1 MIQIR
6 KVQRIPFHALIL
18 VKTLDQ
24 TQLICPESGSGSSV
38 LAPPCSSSGRVR
50 WELLILVGGDLL
62 PRLP

>member
-6 KVQRIPFHALIL
+6 TAPRIEFHALIL

-24 TQLICPESGSGSSV
+24 TQLICPVSGSGSSV

-50 WELLILVGGDLL
+50 WELLVPIGGDLL

>member
-6 KVQRIPFHALIL
+6 TVQRIEFHAFIL

-38 LAPPCSSSGRVR
+38 LAPPCSSSGGMR
-50 WELLILVGGDLL
+50 WELLVPVGGDLL